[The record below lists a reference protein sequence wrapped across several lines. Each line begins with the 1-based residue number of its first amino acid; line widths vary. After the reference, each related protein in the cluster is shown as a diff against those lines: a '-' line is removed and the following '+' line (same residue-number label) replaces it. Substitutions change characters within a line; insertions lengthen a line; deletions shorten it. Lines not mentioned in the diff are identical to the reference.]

1 MTFCQGSPGAGSEK
15 AQAGLQRRCLDSN
28 AGCRGLSAQSE
39 AAFPEKTV
47 LAKDPEEPRMTLF
60 RRLVLLVVAL
70 LCLPAMAAAA
80 AGQSFAVAP
89 FAIHGPDKYQYLGQG
104 VQSMLES
111 RLTWPGHLSLA
122 DKGQVSARLP
132 KAPASEAEARK
143 AQTDLGAA
151 YLVYGSMTVS
161 GDQASIDIMVLGPNG
176 KKWPKTVSTKLSDLI
191 PAMERASQD
200 INHDIFQRATTNSGK
215 GGTSG
220 QDIKQLNPDFVV
232 NQTNENQKAYLNPN
246 FRYAGPV
253 ESPGVWRSQ
262 SLPIVSSGV
271 AIADFGGT
279 GQNQVAILAKASVEV
294 FQYKDRQ
301 LLPVARYAFAPNLKG
316 LRISAL
322 DVNGD
327 GKAEII
333 VSTNYLKEPRSFI
346 LSLEGNQ
353 LKAVSKDVKLYLSV
367 ATAPPDFRPQLV
379 GSKGDSKDLFAR
391 GVHNVIFASGQPQ
404 LSTRLPLPDKA
415 NPFNFAYLP
424 EKSGYKVILNDDRDH
439 LVVYTAKGER
449 VAATEEQYC
458 GSAIGLEY
466 DTLMAPMDKP
476 TQDYLWN
483 YYYIP
488 LPILVADLNKDGRNE
503 VLVSKNIS
511 LAAQF
516 FETFRTFS
524 QGEIHSLFW
533 DGVGMNLLWKT
544 RRIKGT
550 ITGYTLADI
559 DNDGQKELVV
569 CLNTWPGAAGV
580 APRRTII
587 LAYKLDNSTMGKP
600 GEFGIDQSGE

>member
-1 MTFCQGSPGAGSEK
+1 
-15 AQAGLQRRCLDSN
+15 
-28 AGCRGLSAQSE
+28 
-39 AAFPEKTV
+39 
-47 LAKDPEEPRMTLF
+47 MTLL

-70 LCLPAMAAAA
+70 ACLPAMAAAA
-80 AGQSFAVAP
+80 DGKTFAVAP
-89 FAIHGPDKYQYLGQG
+89 FTVHGPEKYQYLGQG

-111 RLTWPGHLSLA
+111 RLTWPGHLSLM
-122 DKGQVSARLP
+122 DKAKTASRLS
-132 KAPASEAEARK
+132 KAPATEAEARK
-143 AQTDLGAA
+143 AMTDLGAA
-151 YLVYGSMTVS
+151 YLIYGSMTVS
-161 GDQASIDIMVLGPNG
+161 GDQASVDIMVLGADG
-176 KKWPKTVSTKLSDLI
+176 KKWPKTVSTTLNDLI
-191 PAMERASQD
+191 PAMERTAQD
-200 INHDIFQRATTNSGK
+200 INSNVFQRSTSTASK
-215 GGTSG
+215 GGAPT
-220 QDIKQLNPDFVV
+220 QTINQLNPDFVV
-232 NQTNENQKAYLNPN
+232 NQTNENQKVYLNPN

-253 ESPGVWRSQ
+253 ETPGVWRSQ
-262 SLPIVSSGV
+262 SLPLVSSGI
-271 AIADFGGT
+271 AIGDFAGT
-279 GQNQVAILAKASVEV
+279 GQNQVAILAKASVNV

-301 LLPVARYAFAPNLKG
+301 LLPLAQYSFSPNLKG

-322 DVNGD
+322 DLNGD

-333 VSTNYLKEPRSFI
+333 VSTSMSKEPRSFI
-346 LSLEGNQ
+346 LALEGNQ
-353 LKAVSKDVKLYLSV
+353 LRVLNKDIPLYLSV
-367 ATAPPDFRPQLV
+367 ATAPPDFRQQLV
-379 GSKGDSKDLFAR
+379 GSRGDSKELFAR
-391 GVHNVIFASGQPQ
+391 GVHNVIFANGQPQ
-404 LSTRLPLPDKA
+404 LSTRLPLPNKA
-415 NPFNFAYLP
+415 NPFNFAYVP

-466 DTLMAPMDKP
+466 DSLMAPMDKP
-476 TQDYLWN
+476 TEDYLWN

-550 ITGYTLADI
+550 ITGYALADI

-569 CLNTWPGAAGV
+569 CINTWPGATGMSA
-580 APRRTII
+580 RRTVII
-587 LAYKLDNSTMGKP
+587 SYKLDTSNLNQP
-600 GEFGIDQSGE
+600 GEFGIDKSGE